1 MRSSRDVTLSA
12 ANGAGPMTPI
22 DLTGKTA
29 FVTGSTRG
37 IGHAIARTLH
47 AAGAKVAVVGR
58 DQARAE
64 SVAAELGE
72 RAAGVACD
80 VAQADQVEAAIA
92 AAERA
97 LGPIDI
103 LVNNAGLTRDNILL
117 RLTDADWNAVL
128 DANLKGAFHTT
139 RAVIKGMMKRRAG
152 RIVNIT
158 SIVGLTGNK
167 GQANYAASKAGLIGF
182 TKSVAKEYASRGVLA
197 NCVAPGFI
205 ETDMTAALPDEARA
219 TLLQD
224 IALGRLGRP
233 EDVAGAV
240 LFLASDLAGYIT
252 GQVLV
257 VDGGMVI

>member
-1 MRSSRDVTLSA
+1 M
-12 ANGAGPMTPI
+12 
-22 DLTGKTA
+22 
-29 FVTGSTRG
+29 
-37 IGHAIARTLH
+37 
-47 AAGAKVAVVGR
+47 GR
-58 DQARAE
+58 EQARADA
-64 SVAAELGE
+64 VAAELGE

-80 VAQADQVEAAIA
+80 VARADQVDAAIA
-92 AAERA
+92 ACEKA
-97 LGPIDI
+97 LGPIDM

-117 RLTDADWNAVL
+117 RLTDADWDAVL

-219 TLLQD
+219 SLLQD

-240 LFLASDLAGYIT
+240 LFLASDLAGYVT

>member
-1 MRSSRDVTLSA
+1 
-12 ANGAGPMTPI
+12 MTAI
-22 DLTGKTA
+22 DLSGKVA

-37 IGHAIARTLH
+37 IGLAIARALH

-58 DQARAE
+58 ELARAE
-64 SVAAELGE
+64 AGAAALGD
-72 RAAGVACD
+72 RAVGLACD
-80 VAQADQVEAAIA
+80 VAKGEQVEAAIA
-92 AAERA
+92 ACEKA
-97 LGPIDI
+97 LGPIDV

-117 RLTDADWNAVL
+117 RLSDADWDTVL

-182 TKSVAKEYASRGVLA
+182 TKSVAKEYASRGVLV

-205 ETDMTAALPDEARA
+205 ETDMTAALPDDARA
-219 TLLQD
+219 SLLQD

-240 LFLASDLAGYIT
+240 LFLASDLAGYVT

>member
-1 MRSSRDVTLSA
+1 
-12 ANGAGPMTPI
+12 MTAI
-22 DLTGKTA
+22 DLSGKVA
-29 FVTGSTRG
+29 LVTGSTRG
-37 IGHAIARTLH
+37 IGLAIARALH
-47 AAGAKVAVVGR
+47 AAGAKVAIVGR
-58 DQARAE
+58 EQARAAA
-64 SVAAELGE
+64 VAAELGQH
-72 RAAGVACD
+72 AAGFACD
-80 VAQADQVEAAIA
+80 VADGAQVEAAIA
-92 AAERA
+92 AAESA
-97 LGPIDI
+97 LGPIDV

-117 RLTDADWNAVL
+117 RLTEADWDAVL

-139 RAVIKGMMKRRAG
+139 KAVIKGMMKRRAG

-182 TKSVAKEYASRGVLA
+182 TKSVAKEYASRGILV

-205 ETDMTAALPDEARA
+205 ETDMTAALPDAARA
-219 TLLQD
+219 SLLED

-240 LFLASDLAGYIT
+240 LFLASDLAAYVT

-257 VDGGMVI
+257 VDGGMVV

>member
-1 MRSSRDVTLSA
+1 M
-12 ANGAGPMTPI
+12 I
-22 DLTGKTA
+22 DLTGKVA

-37 IGHAIARTLH
+37 IGLAIARALH

-58 DQARAE
+58 EQARAAAA
-64 SVAAELGE
+64 AAELGE
-72 RAAGVACD
+72 RAAGFACD
-80 VAQADQVEAAIA
+80 VAQGAQVEAAIA
-92 AAERA
+92 AAEAA

-117 RLTDADWNAVL
+117 RLSEADWDAVL

-182 TKSVAKEYASRGVLA
+182 TKSVAKEYASRGVLV

-205 ETDMTAALPDEARA
+205 ETDMTAALPDAARA
-219 TLLQD
+219 TLLED

-240 LFLASDLAGYIT
+240 LFLASDLAGYMT